1 MIEVQAEKD
10 AVIDDEFAKKFGLAD
25 LDALKLAVEEQYK
38 SQLDNQSRMKLK
50 RAILDELDKK
60 HKFDLPPQMVEAE
73 FSNIW
78 TQVQSEKEAGKLDDD
93 DSKKT
98 DKQLEKDYRKIAQ
111 RRVRLGLVLAEMGQ
125 KYEIQI
131 TNDELQ
137 QAMVAEARQYP
148 GQEQQIIE
156 FYQKNPQAIAQLR
169 APIYEEKVVD
179 LIIEKATLSDKNVSR
194 DVLFEEDDMI

>member
-1 MIEVQAEKD
+1 
-10 AVIDDEFAKKFGLAD
+10 
-25 LDALKLAVEEQYK
+25 
-38 SQLDNQSRMKLK
+38 
-50 RAILDELDKK
+50 
-60 HKFDLPPQMVEAE
+60 
-73 FSNIW
+73 
-78 TQVQSEKEAGKLDDD
+78 
-93 DSKKT
+93 
-98 DKQLEKDYRKIAQ
+98 
-111 RRVRLGLVLAEMGQ
+111 MGQ

>member
-1 MIEVQAEKD
+1 
-10 AVIDDEFAKKFGLAD
+10 
-25 LDALKLAVEEQYK
+25 
-38 SQLDNQSRMKLK
+38 MKLK

-78 TQVQSEKEAGKLDDD
+78 TQVQSEKEAGKLDED

-125 KYEIQI
+125 KHEIQI

-137 QAMVAEARQYP
+137 QAMVTEARQYR
-148 GQEQQIIE
+148 GQEQQVIE

-179 LIIEKATLSDKNVSR
+179 LIIEKSTITDKKVSKEI
-194 DVLFEEDDMI
+194 LFEEDDMI